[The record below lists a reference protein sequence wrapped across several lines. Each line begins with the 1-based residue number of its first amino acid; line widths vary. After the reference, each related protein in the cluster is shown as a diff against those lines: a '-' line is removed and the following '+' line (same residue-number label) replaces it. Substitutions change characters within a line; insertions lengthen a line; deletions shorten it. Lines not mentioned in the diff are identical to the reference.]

1 MLVFSLTHSLW
12 LWMMGI
18 CSLRCISEPVTWF
31 DIRVTGRHG
40 CVNYLIFHHARG
52 YQSDWSVIIRGGGG
66 GGGKGRVWWLQLWIA
81 VS

>member
-52 YQSDWSVIIRGGGG
+52 YQSGWSVIIRGGGG
-66 GGGKGRVWWLQLWIA
+66 EEEAAKAEFGGCSFGLL
-81 VS
+81 

>member
-31 DIRVTGRHG
+31 DIRATGRHG

-52 YQSDWSVIIRGGGG
+52 YQSGWSVIIRGGVEAAKAEFGG
-66 GGGKGRVWWLQLWIA
+66 CSFGLL
-81 VS
+81 